1 MKKLLVVVGLF
12 IFGIFMLVV
21 GFKSFSESKKLQK
34 DGKSAVA
41 TVVDGEERRGRRGRK
56 SYSLTVSFATEAGQT
71 MQGKKSV
78 SRELY
83 EQASSTRQAPV
94 VYLPSDPTKFR
105 ITTQAK
111 SEFIG
116 LIVGAGALIG
126 SVITF
131 FSRSQGA

>member
-21 GFKSFSESKKLQK
+21 GFKTFGESKKLQK
-34 DGKSAVA
+34 DGKSVTA
-41 TVVDGEERRGRRGRK
+41 TVVDVEERRGRRGRR

-83 EQASSTRQAPV
+83 EQGKSTGQAPV
-94 VYLPSDPTKFR
+94 VYLPSDPSKFR
-105 ITTQAK
+105 ITTKA
-111 SEFIG
+111 STEFFG
-116 LIVGAGALIG
+116 LIIGAGALIG
-126 SVITF
+126 SVFTF
-131 FSRSQGA
+131 FSRSQGG

>member
-21 GFKSFSESKKLQK
+21 GFKTLSESKKLQK
-34 DGKSAVA
+34 DGKSTTA
-41 TVVDGEERRGRRGRK
+41 TVVDGEEHRGRRGRK

-83 EQASSTRQAPV
+83 EQGKSTGQAPV
-94 VYLPSDPTKFR
+94 VYLPSDPSKFR
-105 ITTQAK
+105 ITTKA
-111 SEFIG
+111 STEFFG
-116 LIVGAGALIG
+116 LIIGAGALIG
-126 SVITF
+126 SVFTF
-131 FSRSQGA
+131 FSRSQGG